1 MNTFAVVLK
10 RLYAKGEVTEEQV
23 KERVVSGKISKDDYK
38 YITGE
43 AYVK

>member
-23 KERVVSGKISKDDYK
+23 KERVASGKISKDDYK

-43 AYVK
+43 VYVK

>member
-43 AYVK
+43 TYVK